1 MNCELRIQRD
11 GVHVLGA
18 QWLGTGVTET
28 RNPPHQEKLYSCFLS
43 TDFFPVMGLNIC
55 GLPTLWISAWQWAPA
70 NTAPQAKFSRLL
82 GGIWCPNLNVKRS
95 WGWHGHQPDL
105 NGQQQRCSMSVFMWN
120 SGADQRHTET
130 VDSKDSIE
138 RMAALKQ
145 LSELLASKFCG
156 TLV

>member
-18 QWLGTGVTET
+18 QWLGTEVTET

-43 TDFFPVMGLNIC
+43 TVFFPVMGLNIC

-82 GGIWCPNLNVKRS
+82 GGIWCPNLNAKRS

-105 NGQQQRCSMSVFMWN
+105 NGQQQRCSMSC
-120 SGADQRHTET
+120 
-130 VDSKDSIE
+130 
-138 RMAALKQ
+138 L
-145 LSELLASKFCG
+145 CG
-156 TLV
+156 TLGLTKGTQRQWTVRRVSREWLLWSSCLSCWHPNFAEH